1 MEFLQYQLMKMLKNR
16 LVFSAKYGS
25 EMNTLG
31 ATPHVVVFCIAE
43 PDMSLMC
50 RTVAQ

>member
-1 MEFLQYQLMKMLKNR
+1 MEFLQYQFMEMLKNR

-25 EMNTLG
+25 EMHTLG
-31 ATPHVVVFCIAE
+31 ATPHVVVFCTVA

-50 RTVAQ
+50 RTVPR